1 MKTKRLAL
9 KPVVRLM
16 AAVVIPTLALTSVAM
31 AQGGRYQTKDAWT
44 FAVTADT
51 QWTITHS
58 LSWDDDDPY
67 YAHVNPNY
75 REENPDYV
83 SVATLLR
90 LNEEFINHG
99 VRFVVQLGDLT
110 DRAGN
115 AAMYTHA
122 AARQPLYDAGIGFF
136 PVRGNHETYG
146 FLYGLD
152 PDPAD
157 PDQVWPDMNIPAW
170 HEAFPQT
177 RGLGPN
183 LVGAYNFHGPD
194 IPALEGLS
202 YSFDFGPAGSDA
214 RFVFM
219 DIEPTSYWLEEPE
232 LHPVYGAPYI
242 FNNIFDWTVYKHDED
257 VIAGNGDVIPAG
269 TWFRVASNG
278 TPAISWV
285 EEATDETVVLDEGD
299 FTYDGTQ
306 FRPGDQQEWINN
318 RLEDHKRPA
327 HAFVLSHR
335 NLMGQNH
342 INTVWGSNPG
352 VTPDAQN
359 TFFRS
364 LQENNVGYMLSAHDH
379 MHNRSIVRS
388 PDGEW
393 AIEQLIASS
402 SDPKFYTPAS
412 GTQGGQRW
420 RETPISQ
427 ELANIGFYIFTV
439 DGARMTVD
447 YFSDRYGNF
456 GTDYCWP
463 DGYPGPDGACSDPR
477 FGDQPER
484 MGSLSLPN
492 FFFEHKD
499 TWGYGLN
506 GQRFIVPQ
514 GVSYAGDTV
523 VGEDDEVTEYPRVQ
537 DSFKGTHAQILAG
550 YNGSD
555 ATDNVPDAPRA
566 LSKTV
571 TTGWTANPDTGKLK
585 SDILSLWGMGELNVE
600 ETDVFVL
607 SMSFDFKNMNQLGT
621 GAIGI
626 ATYVND
632 EWVNAVDQN
641 FGGHKNFVVG
651 PYVDGVHELGT
662 YGVDPSTKTAWAVLN
677 YNADFAVANAIEKV
691 PGADKPPV
699 DKPKPPSSVTEAI
712 ARIHARVASLFRAI
726 RIRLFG

>member
-1 MKTKRLAL
+1 MGDSALTTKRFAL

-16 AAVVIPTLALTSVAM
+16 AAVVIPSLALTTVAM
-31 AQGGRYQTKDAWT
+31 AQGGRYLTKDAWT
-44 FAVTADT
+44 FGVTADT

-58 LSWDDDDPY
+58 LTWDDDDPY

-90 LNEEFINHG
+90 LNQEFIDRG

-115 AAMYTHA
+115 DAMFTHA

-136 PVRGNHETYG
+136 PVRGNHESYG
-146 FLYGLD
+146 RLYGLD
-152 PDPAD
+152 PDA
-157 PDQVWPDMNIPAW
+157 DMNVPAW
-170 HEAFPQT
+170 REAFPQT
-177 RGLGPN
+177 QGEGPIFD
-183 LVGAYNFHGPD
+183 ARNFHRPD
-194 IPALEGLS
+194 EEELRGLS
-202 YSFDFGPAGSDA
+202 YSFDYGAHGSDA

-219 DIEPTSYWLEEPE
+219 DIEPTYYWLRVQPPHE
-232 LHPVYGAPYI
+232 VYGQGYRFRND
-242 FNNIFDWTVYKHDED
+242 FNWIVYQHNED
-257 VIAGNGDVIPAG
+257 LLDPSGNVIPAG
-269 TWFRVASNG
+269 TWFRINSSGN
-278 TPAISWV
+278 PAV
-285 EEATDETVVLDEGD
+285 GFFGAAPTDETVEPLEPEI
-299 FTYDGTQ
+299 TSDGTR
-306 FRPGDQQEWINN
+306 FFPGDQQGWIDN
-318 RLEDHKRPA
+318 RLEDEKRPE
-327 HAFVLSHR
+327 HAFVLTHR

-342 INTVWGSNPG
+342 VDTAWGSNPA
-352 VTPDAQN
+352 VSIDEQN
-359 TFFRS
+359 VFYRS
-364 LQENNVGYMLSAHDH
+364 LQENGVGYFLSAHDH
-379 MHNRSIVRS
+379 MHHRGIILS
-388 PDGEW
+388 PDGNW
-393 AIEQLIASS
+393 SVEQLIASS
-402 SDPKFYTPAS
+402 SDPKFYTPVAS
-412 GTQGGQRW
+412 SMAGQRW

-427 ELANIGFYIFTV
+427 ELHNIGYYVFTV
-439 DGARMTVD
+439 DGARVTVD

-463 DGYPGPDGACSDPR
+463 DGFPGPDGSCSDPR
-477 FGDQPER
+477 FGSAAER
-484 MGSLSLPN
+484 IGSLSLPN
-492 FFFEHKD
+492 FYFEHKE
-499 TWGYGLN
+499 TWGYGQN

-514 GVSYAGDTV
+514 GISYAGETV
-523 VGEDDEVTEYPRVQ
+523 VDEDGEVVAEYPRVQ
-537 DSFKGTHAQILAG
+537 DSFNGTHAQILAG
-550 YNGSD
+550 ANGSE
-555 ATDNVPDAPRA
+555 ATDGIPGAPRA

-571 TTGWTANPDTGKLK
+571 TTGWMANPDSGKLK
-585 SDILSLWGMGELNVE
+585 SDVLSLWGMGELGVE

-662 YGVDPSTKTAWAVLN
+662 YGVDPGTKTAWAVLN

-699 DKPKPPSSVTEAI
+699 DKPKPPASVAEVI
-712 ARIHARVASLFRAI
+712 AKVQQQIVSLFQAI
-726 RIRLFG
+726 RIRLFGR